1 MARPPTVTTSV
12 PTVPLA
18 DDWSPYEICQVL
30 PEASFHVLLLEGS
43 KMVWP
48 ACLPW
53 VWTLWLRLVDQTL
66 TQLACVGWPHRHED
80 ELTKG
85 LMSQCRNQES
95 GFEQEFRWKLDR
107 DTQSRSVDLQLR
119 PDLRVRC

>member
-53 VWTLWLRLVDQTL
+53 VWMLWLRLVDQTL
-66 TQLACVGWPHRHED
+66 NQLVWARRSFRRKYEPTRD
-80 ELTKG
+80 PK
-85 LMSQCRNQES
+85 SQCQSQES
-95 GFEQEFRWKLDR
+95 EFEQGFRWKLDK